1 MYIFYISIY
10 TKKKLCELNAVL
22 CLENS
27 LSVNIKSSKGHTNA
41 ANWKCFWQYGL
52 ARFFSP
58 PLFLKLHFFDKLYS
72 QNKKIV
78 RYPYGEEAC
87 L

>member
-27 LSVNIKSSKGHTNA
+27 LSVNIKSSKGHKMQLIENV
-41 ANWKCFWQYGL
+41 
-52 ARFFSP
+52 
-58 PLFLKLHFFDKLYS
+58 FD
-72 QNKKIV
+72 NMV
-78 RYPYGEEAC
+78 
-87 L
+87 